1 MISTDAL
8 WATSDITVRNAGV
21 AVVTA
26 DDGGNPSELLR
37 KTSLE
42 KASNDSVNEL
52 SATVEE

>member
-8 WATSDITVRNAGV
+8 WATSDITVCNAGV

-26 DDGGNPSELLR
+26 DDGGNPLELLR
-37 KTSLE
+37 KMSLE
-42 KASNDSVNEL
+42 KASNDSVSEL